1 MRRARTTLERREA
14 EARVAHNCA
23 HNRLDAVTN
32 LSVAYAVCKTKEG
45 GLGGSPK
52 EKSFGTPRV
61 SFSKNLLFITAP
73 AQEPLLFMV

>member
-1 MRRARTTLERREA
+1 MQS
-14 EARVAHNCA
+14 
-23 HNRLDAVTN
+23 VTN

-61 SFSKNLLFITAP
+61 SFSKNLLLEGRAIFDFIHLVT
-73 AQEPLLFMV
+73 VSIG

>member
-1 MRRARTTLERREA
+1 MRRAMHLALERREA
-14 EARVAHNCA
+14 EARVL

-52 EKSFGTPRV
+52 KKKV
-61 SFSKNLLFITAP
+61 
-73 AQEPLLFMV
+73 